1 VEAIDMTR
9 AIVASGIVM
18 VLALGACAADPD
30 QGPITPSTTVHSE
43 TVVEEQAPTEEH
55 TVEQGEDIGPDDGA
69 GILPEPGD
77 GLEHPKS
84 PITTMIVPPS
94 RD

>member
-1 VEAIDMTR
+1 MTR

-18 VLALGACAADPD
+18 VLALGACAADPE
-30 QGPITPSTTVHSE
+30 QGPTIPTTTVYSE
-43 TVVEEQAPTEEH
+43 TVVEEQVPAEEH
-55 TVEQGEDIGPDDGA
+55 TVEQGEDIGPDDGT

-84 PITTMIVPPS
+84 PNTTMIVPPP

>member
-1 VEAIDMTR
+1 
-9 AIVASGIVM
+9 VA
-18 VLALGACAADPD
+18 VLTLGACAGNPE
-30 QGPITPSTTVHSE
+30 QGSTTSTTPAYSE
-43 TVVEEQAPTEEH
+43 TVVEEQAPTEER

-69 GILPEPGD
+69 GILPEPGG

-84 PITTMIVPPS
+84 PNTTMIVPPP

>member
-1 VEAIDMTR
+1 MTR
-9 AIVASGIVM
+9 VIIALSFVV
-18 VLALGACAADPD
+18 VVALGACAGNPE
-30 QGPITPSTTVHSE
+30 QGSTTLTTPVYSE
-43 TVVEEQAPTEEH
+43 MLVEEQVPVEEQ
-55 TVEQGEDIGPDDGA
+55 TVEQGKDIESDDGT

-84 PITTMIVPPS
+84 PNTSMIVPPP